1 MLFEKKNA
9 DAHYK
14 SCLSCSM
21 LYKLFEKFYELFE
34 KKNADAHYKSC
45 FCCSMLYKLF
55 EKKNADAHYKK
66 LFKLFPVVHV
76 V

>member
-21 LYKLFEKFYELFE
+21 LYKLFEK
-34 KKNADAHYKSC
+34 KSADAIRIIRVIRSLK
-45 FCCSMLYKLF
+45 
-55 EKKNADAHYKK
+55 
-66 LFKLFPVVHV
+66 
-76 V
+76 

>member
-1 MLFEKKNA
+1 MLYKLFEKKNA

-14 SCLSCSM
+14 RCVCCKK
-21 LYKLFEKFYELFE
+21 LYKLFEKFYE
-34 KKNADAHYKSC
+34 
-45 FCCSMLYKLF
+45 LF

-76 V
+76 VWEKERGCHSYNSRNS